1 MTDIVENLKKGQDL
15 TFEESKSLFSN
26 LMEGKFDETA
36 IIEILE
42 ALIKKEKPKMSLQVE
57 FIF

>member
-26 LMEGKFDETA
+26 LMEGKFDE
-36 IIEILE
+36 LS
-42 ALIKKEKPKMSLQVE
+42 LIH
-57 FIF
+57 I

>member
-26 LMEGKFDETA
+26 LMEGKFDETSNHRD
-36 IIEILE
+36 IG
-42 ALIKKEKPKMSLQVE
+42 SSD
-57 FIF
+57 